1 MDTTTT
7 TTTTAAYAT
16 SREVLERFLASYWT
30 TRARD
35 NYRFIFARWLDWC
48 HTHGPAR
55 HAVLPVRSSDDR
67 HQPAPRGRHDLWSL
81 PRLTARA
88 DGRTGVRT

>member
-7 TTTTAAYAT
+7 AAAYAT

-48 HTHGPAR
+48 HTHGRDPV
-55 HAVLPVRSSDDR
+55 AVWTPPRSRALSPSSRPPGAVDDD
-67 HQPAPRGRHDLWSL
+67 QA
-81 PRLTARA
+81 A
-88 DGRTGVRT
+88 